1 VAVRTERF
9 KYSKDFSVDE
19 INRFFEDN
27 RIDRTQ
33 IIATGVVQLSTNSMA
48 YFVTYED
55 VIAPYVVGT
64 SPSDGASNVVLSS
77 SIIIQFSESIQ
88 AAAAADFELTKN
100 GVPVSLAG
108 ATISTSGSVV
118 TISGTGINEDYGA
131 SYVLTIKTSIKDAN
145 GNPMAAPY
153 VVSWVTQASTSTQV
167 QKAGRVTPTGPDIT
181 SGYSAISFASAMP
194 NDAYRVP
201 CPGFHHTAPWPTG
214 TPFGAIPLRI
224 SNKVSGGFRI
234 NFDAPFPSGAALEW
248 FAIWGA
254 PS

>member
-1 VAVRTERF
+1 MAVRTERF
-9 KYSKDFSVDE
+9 KYSKDFPVDE

-33 IIATGVVQLSTNSMA
+33 IIATGVVQLSQNSMA

-55 VIAPYVVGT
+55 VISPYVVGT
-64 SPSDGASNVVLSS
+64 SPSDGAVSVIIGTSV
-77 SIIIQFSESIQ
+77 IIQFSETIQ
-88 AAAAADFELTKN
+88 VPSLSDFSFTRN
-100 GVPVSLAG
+100 GVPVVAG
-108 ATISTSGSVV
+108 VSVSTVGSITTI
-118 TISGTGINEDYGA
+118 TGLVNSDYGA
-131 SYVLTIKTSIKDAN
+131 AYVVTIKTSIKDVN
-145 GNPMAAPY
+145 GNPMAQPY
-153 VVSWVTQASTSTQV
+153 VFSFVSQAATSTQV
-167 QKAGRVTPTGPDIT
+167 QKAGQVVPTGPDIAA
-181 SGYSAISFASAMP
+181 GYSAINFASAFAS
-194 NDAYRVP
+194 DAYRVP

-224 SNKVSGGFRI
+224 SNKVAGGFRI